1 MSGNGVPDEINEGVE
16 SGTPPDEIHD
26 GTGFLESSFAK
37 GDSIKSPISN
47 REEISI
53 LFLLLFFFFFFII
66 YFS

>member
-16 SGTPPDEIHD
+16 SGTPPDEIQD

-37 GDSIKSPISN
+37 FGIRLKARSRTERK
-47 REEISI
+47 
-53 LFLLLFFFFFFII
+53 FQFYFYYFFFFFII